1 MSKNSKTASVGVSF
15 VKNHQEYEPKIIHQL
30 INLTTKMLVFDE
42 KDDKS
47 QF

>member
-1 MSKNSKTASVGVSF
+1 MSKNSKAASVGVSF
-15 VKNHQEYEPKIIHQL
+15 VKNCQEYEPKIIREL
-30 INLTTKMLVFDE
+30 INPTTKMLGFDE